1 LKKPIVVLPIAL
13 IMLGCSV
20 GSLATPSPSPTGLPG
35 IQATPSIPGTQE
47 PVPTS
52 SPAQPQATVA
62 AEGTATKPSPDRTPV
77 ATPTA
82 VPLFLSVSTP
92 QDETITTTQ
101 QITVT
106 GKTSPGAVVSVN
118 GRVVAVSPGG
128 DFSMVLVLEEGPNTI
143 EVIASDQDGNEV
155 SRIIAVIYQP

>member
-1 LKKPIVVLPIAL
+1 LKKPIVVLPIGL

-20 GSLATPSPSPTGLPG
+20 GSLAIPSPPPTGLPR

-47 PVPTS
+47 PAT
-52 SPAQPQATVA
+52 PQATVTA
-62 AEGTATKPSPDRTPV
+62 SVTATKPAPDQTPV
-77 ATPTA
+77 ATPFA

-101 QITVT
+101 QIAVA

-128 DFSMVLVLEEGPNTI
+128 DFSTVLVLEEGPNTI